1 MISPFEAYVKIL
13 KTYLDL
19 MEQRSL
25 RPQVKRLMEEHS
37 YRVYRY
43 QEEAVQQA
51 LTVLEEYGGVILAD
65 VVGLGKSVIACWLAR
80 ERGGRG
86 LVICPPA
93 LIGDPQ
99 TKSTGWH
106 KYLSEFGLNDW
117 EVYSLGALD
126 KVQEFLAL
134 YGDDITTVIV
144 DEAHRFRNEDTEAYE
159 RLSQIC
165 ANRGVIL
172 LTATPFNNAPTD
184 IFALLKLFIPPGRST
199 LTLDEKLAARFAR
212 YNSEFRRLS
221 YIIRYHNSGGEK
233 QARAERYYNEIF
245 DLDVPIDIKLTRQR
259 IKQLADE
266 IRAVIEP
273 VIIRRNR
280 LDLKRDPVYAREV
293 TELSETADPIE
304 LFYELTPEQSAFY
317 DRVIKEYF
325 GEDGQFRGAVYQ
337 PYAYEQRSKLAKL
350 DEEGNFTFQ
359 QQRNLYEFMR
369 RLLVKRFESSFG
381 AFAKSL
387 NNFIHIHAIT
397 LAFID
402 KTGRFILDRS
412 LLEKIWEED
421 EDLIEEELQRFAS
434 RLAEE

>member
-1 MISPFEAYVKIL
+1 MP
-13 KTYLDL
+13 T
-19 MEQRSL
+19 
-25 RPQVKRLMEEHS
+25 
-37 YRVYRY
+37 
-43 QEEAVQQA
+43 
-51 LTVLEEYGGVILAD
+51 
-65 VVGLGKSVIACWLAR
+65 
-80 ERGGRG
+80 
-86 LVICPPA
+86 
-93 LIGDPQ
+93 
-99 TKSTGWH
+99 
-106 KYLSEFGLNDW
+106 
-117 EVYSLGALD
+117 
-126 KVQEFLAL
+126 
-134 YGDDITTVIV
+134 
-144 DEAHRFRNEDTEAYE
+144 
-159 RLSQIC
+159 
-165 ANRGVIL
+165 GVIL

-245 DLDVPIDIKLTRQR
+245 DLDSPIDIKLTRQR

-317 DRVIKEYF
+317 DRVINEYF

-350 DEEGNFTFQ
+350 DEGQLHVPAATQ
-359 QQRNLYEFMR
+359 P
-369 RLLVKRFESSFG
+369 V
-381 AFAKSL
+381 
-387 NNFIHIHAIT
+387 
-397 LAFID
+397 
-402 KTGRFILDRS
+402 
-412 LLEKIWEED
+412 
-421 EDLIEEELQRFAS
+421 
-434 RLAEE
+434 